1 MWSARRGMR
10 VAGSFAGHIEEGC
23 LLLSVYLVIALGSS
37 PQKIMDQ
44 VPAFIVRLSSTLGHA
59 TRWPGPTQKFAR
71 VPQASFG
78 FGTDA
83 PYKLTGGD
91 NV

>member
-1 MWSARRGMR
+1 M
-10 VAGSFAGHIEEGC
+10 
-23 LLLSVYLVIALGSS
+23 LLSVYLVITLGSS

-44 VPAFIVRLSSTLGHA
+44 VLAFIVRLSSTSGRA
-59 TRWPGPTQKFAR
+59 TRWLGPTQKFAR
-71 VPQASFG
+71 VLQTSFG

-83 PYKLTGGD
+83 SYKLTGGG